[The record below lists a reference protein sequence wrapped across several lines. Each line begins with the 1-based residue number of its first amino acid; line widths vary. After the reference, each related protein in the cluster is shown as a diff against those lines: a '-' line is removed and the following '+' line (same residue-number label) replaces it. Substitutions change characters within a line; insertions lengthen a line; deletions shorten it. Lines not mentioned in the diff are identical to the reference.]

1 MIVGRRREDE
11 VRKRQIVAL
20 ALGAAGSLMLTTMA
34 HSAEI
39 KVLSTQATEE
49 AYRELVPQFEK
60 ASGHKVTTTFT
71 GTLDA
76 NKRLAAGETYDLL
89 IMSAPSID
97 EHIKTG
103 KVVSGSRVDLAK
115 SGVGVG
121 VKAGAPKPDISTT
134 EALKKALLAARSIG
148 YSTGPS
154 GVYIVGVFQRM
165 GIADEIRGKLKQTPT
180 GVFVGSI
187 IANGEAEIGFQQV
200 SELSHFRG
208 VDYVGPLPA
217 DIQRFTTFSSGIL
230 AGAKE
235 ADAAK
240 ALVKFITAPEAA
252 SAFTKRGMEP
262 G

>member
-1 MIVGRRREDE
+1 MIAGRRREDE
-11 VRKRQIVAL
+11 VSKKQMVAL
-20 ALGAAGSLMLTTMA
+20 ALGAGTLMLAGMA

-60 ASGHKVTTTFT
+60 ASGYKVTTTFT

-154 GVYIVGVFQRM
+154 GVYMVGVFQRM
-165 GIADEIRGKLKQTPT
+165 GIADEIRGKLKRTPT

-187 IANGEAEIGFQQV
+187 IASGEAEIGFQQV
-200 SELSHFRG
+200 SELSHFPG
-208 VDYVGPLPA
+208 IDYVGPLPA
-217 DIQRFTTFSSGIL
+217 DIQLFTTFSSGL
-230 AGAKE
+230 MVAAKE
-235 ADAAK
+235 AEAAK
-240 ALVKFITAPEAA
+240 ALVKFVTTPAA
-252 SAFTKRGMEP
+252 AAAYKKRGMEP

>member
-1 MIVGRRREDE
+1 MTREPIVTTTLGTASFLLFAG
-11 VRKRQIVAL
+11 AL
-20 ALGAAGSLMLTTMA
+20 HA
-34 HSAEI
+34 AEI
-39 KVLSTQATEE
+39 RVLSTQATEQ

-60 ASGHKVTTTFT
+60 ASGHKVTTVFT

-89 IMSAPSID
+89 IMSAPSIE
-97 EHIKTG
+97 EHIKAG
-103 KVVSGSRVDLAK
+103 KVLASSRVELAK

-134 EALKKALLAARSIG
+134 EALKRTLSAAKSIG

-154 GVYIVGVFQRM
+154 GIYMIGVFQRM
-165 GIADEIRGKLKQTPT
+165 GIADEIKHKLKQTPT

-200 SELSHFRG
+200 SELSHFAG

-217 DIQRFTTFSSGIL
+217 EIQQFTIFSSGII

-240 ALVKFITAPEAA
+240 ALVNFITAPAA
-252 SAFTKRGMEP
+252 AAAFKRIGMEP